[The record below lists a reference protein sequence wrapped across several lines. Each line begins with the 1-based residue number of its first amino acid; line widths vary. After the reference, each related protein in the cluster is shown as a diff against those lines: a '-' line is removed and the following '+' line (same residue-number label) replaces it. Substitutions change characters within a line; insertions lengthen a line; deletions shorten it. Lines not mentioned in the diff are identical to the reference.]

1 MFRIVSGECTDTF
14 VFFIGLEAHAASGLQ
29 FICVLQRKR
38 SVHPCNRASRCEAN
52 TCVFSTL
59 FGFSVEP
66 IGFNARF
73 ISIFGAPSEVR
84 CVMSCGSNSMLDGM
98 HAPTSGL

>member
-1 MFRIVSGECTDTF
+1 MFRIVSGECTDTI
-14 VFFIGLEAHAASGLQ
+14 VFFIGLEAYAASGLQ

-38 SVHPCNRASRCEAN
+38 SVHPCNCASRCEAN

-59 FGFSVEP
+59 FGFSIEP

-73 ISIFGAPSEVR
+73 ISIFGAPSKVQ
-84 CVMSCGSNSMLDGM
+84 CVMRCGSNSMLNDL
-98 HAPTSGL
+98 HASTSRL